1 MKKFTKFLMAGIMM
15 SAMVGFISC
24 SKDEEKEETTIEEST
39 SYAIY
44 YEGQALTAG
53 QTIVVSPTADL
64 SENPDVAAD
73 LFMYNKTSNTLNTC
87 FKVELVEG
95 PESMGADVPVCYGV
109 CRMHNLPYTHESIAL
124 APGLDQNAIQVH
136 VYTDMREGINNAT
149 YRITVGEGNQLA
161 NPQVCNVKFNW

>member
-87 FKVELVEG
+87 FKVELVDG
-95 PESMGADVPVCYGV
+95 PASMNEAPVCYGV
-109 CRMHNLPYTHESIAL
+109 CQSQQLPYTHEPISL
-124 APGLDQNAIQVH
+124 APGMDPKPIQVH
-136 VYTDMREGINNAT
+136 VYMGLHEGAHTGT
-149 YRITVGEGNQLA
+149 YRITVGEGTSLA
-161 NPQVCNVKFNW
+161 NPQVCNIKFNW